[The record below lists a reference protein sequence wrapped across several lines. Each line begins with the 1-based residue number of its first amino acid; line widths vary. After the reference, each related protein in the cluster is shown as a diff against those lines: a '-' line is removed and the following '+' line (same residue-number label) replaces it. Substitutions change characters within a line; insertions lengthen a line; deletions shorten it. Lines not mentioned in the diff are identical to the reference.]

1 MASSN
6 ANNGVSVLFLFA
18 VLLIAAPQLAAGINS
33 FLYGACKTIAGG
45 SELLSV
51 TFCIDALSSDNRS
64 SNISSY
70 KEFAVIAVD
79 LLTANA
85 TSTKSEIDVKLRNG
99 GGGGGDA
106 ATTRCLQSCQAV
118 YGDILQAQA
127 AVGAAVKAGRFQEAI
142 SSLEKSA
149 SEVKECQDGFG
160 KSNVTSP
167 LSVENDDAFQ
177 LAELI
182 VLLIR
187 DEQINNVFCLNCLFL
202 IHVFPGFSII

>member
-1 MASSN
+1 MASRKPSVSTLSYRLAEVSTMASSN
-6 ANNGVSVLFLFA
+6 NGVSALFLLA
-18 VLLIAAPQLAAGINS
+18 VLLIAASQLAAGINS
-33 FLYGACKTIAGG
+33 AVYGACKTIAGG
-45 SELLSV
+45 SGLIGV

-64 SNISSY
+64 SNVGSY

-85 TSTKSEIDVKLRNG
+85 TSTKSEIDAMLRSS
-99 GGGGGDA
+99 GGGGDA
-106 ATTRCLQSCQAV
+106 TTRCLKSCQAV
-118 YGDILQAQA
+118 YGGILQVQA
-127 AVGAAVKAGRFQEAI
+127 AVGAAVKGGRFQEAI

-149 SEVKECQDGFG
+149 SAVKECRDGFG

-167 LSVENDDAFQ
+167 LSVENDDTFQ

-187 DEQINNVFCLNCLFL
+187 DE
-202 IHVFPGFSII
+202 P

>member
-6 ANNGVSVLFLFA
+6 NGVSALFLFA
-18 VLLIAAPQLAAGINS
+18 VLLIAVSQQPQLATGINS
-33 FLYGACKTIAGG
+33 SVYGACKTIAGG
-45 SELLSV
+45 SGLIGV

-64 SNISSY
+64 SNVGSY

-85 TSTKSEIDVKLRNG
+85 TSTKSEIDGMLRNG
-99 GGGGGDA
+99 GGGGAG

-118 YGDILQAQA
+118 YGGILQGQA
-127 AVGAAVKAGRFQEAI
+127 AVGAAVKGGRFQEAI

-149 SEVKECQDGFG
+149 RAVKECQDGFG

-187 DEQINNVFCLNCLFL
+187 DE
-202 IHVFPGFSII
+202 P